1 MILMSFKKI
10 MKIFYKILS
19 KVVYLLIPVFS
30 KLLILMNLNS
40 RVVTQLNRLRF
51 NSNHGDNYSVIVSQ
65 LLNEYKL
72 TALDVG
78 AQGGFNGDIFPKKYN
93 DFFKPI
99 MVEPLKNES
108 NILINENYKV
118 IQKGLWSSNCKR
130 TLHILKDRTGSS
142 SFYMPDENTFD
153 LYDIKKKNYSLFNV
167 SSTSEV
173 DCTTIKDSLN
183 DLEVKYLDFLK
194 IDTQGSE
201 LEILK
206 GLGEYVPLAIKLEVQ
221 IIPMYKNVP
230 NWGELINYLY
240 KLNYMTCEWSEI
252 GKHATR
258 SPAEMDMLL
267 VPNFLTD
274 AGKKLILSREKEFS
288 SLMIILG
295 QIKLLKLISK
305 KLNFSSNSIVNNL
318 KEKFFQ

>member
-19 KVVYLLIPVFS
+19 KVVYLLIPFFS

-40 RVVTQLNRLRF
+40 RVVNQLNRLRF

-183 DLEVKYLDFLK
+183 GLEVKYLDFLK

-318 KEKFFQ
+318 KDKFFQ

>member
-1 MILMSFKKI
+1 
-10 MKIFYKILS
+10 MKFFYKVIS
-19 KVVYLLIPVFS
+19 KVVYLVVPIFT

-40 RVVTQLNRLRF
+40 RVINQLNRLRF
-51 NSNHGDNYSVIVSQ
+51 NSNNNSNYTEIVSQ
-65 LLNEYKL
+65 LLNKYKL

-78 AQGGFNGDIFPKKYN
+78 AQGGFNGDIFPKRYN
-93 DFFKPI
+93 NFFKPI
-99 MVEPLKNES
+99 MVEPLKDES

-130 TLHILKDRTGSS
+130 TLHVLKDRTGSS

-153 LYDIKKKNYSLFNV
+153 LYDIKKKNYPLFNV
-167 SSTSEV
+167 SNIIEI

-183 DLEVKYLDFLK
+183 NLDVKYLDFLK

-206 GLGEYVPLAIKLEVQ
+206 GLGEYIPLAIKLEVQ

-252 GKHATR
+252 GNHATR

-267 VPNFLTD
+267 IPNFLTD
-274 AGKKLILSREKEFS
+274 AGKKLILSREKEFV

-305 KLNFSSNSIVNNL
+305 KLNFSSNSLTNNL
-318 KEKFFQ
+318 KDKFFQ

>member
-1 MILMSFKKI
+1 
-10 MKIFYKILS
+10 MKIFYKIIS
-19 KVVYLLIPVFS
+19 KVIYLIIPSIS
-30 KLLILMNLNS
+30 KLLTLLNLNS
-40 RVVTQLNRLRF
+40 RAVNQLNRLRF
-51 NSNHGDNYSVIVSQ
+51 NSHHNDNHSELVSQ
-65 LLNEYKL
+65 LLSETKL

-78 AQGGFNGDIFPKKYN
+78 AQGGFNGDIFPKRYN
-93 DFFKPI
+93 HYFEPI
-99 MVEPLKNES
+99 MVEPLTNEA

-118 IQKGLWSSNCKR
+118 IQKGLWSSNCKKK
-130 TLHILKDRTGSS
+130 LHILKDRTGSS
-142 SFYMPDENTFD
+142 SFYVPDENTFD
-153 LYDIKKKNYSLFNV
+153 LYAIKKKNYPLFNV
-167 SSTSEV
+167 SNIIEV
-173 DCTTIKDSLN
+173 DCTTVEESLRYLSIKH
-183 DLEVKYLDFLK
+183 LDFLK

-206 GLGEYVPLAIKLEVQ
+206 GLGEYFPLAIKIEVQ
-221 IIPMYKNVP
+221 VIPMYKNVP

-258 SPAEMDMLL
+258 SPAEMDMVL

-274 AGKKLILSREKEFS
+274 SGKKLILSRENEFA

-305 KLNFSSNSIVNNL
+305 KLNLSSNSILKNL
-318 KEKFFQ
+318 KDKFFQ